1 MEREDKEFAEDENLE
16 QNAHQEERA
25 EIEQMAREML
35 DRNGAEMPEEL
46 HELLERIAQGGEA
59 AQLEEQLKAVREKRR
74 IADRTGGACGAV
86 PGEARLARCEYEGR
100 REKLSLGI

>member
-35 DRNGAEMPEEL
+35 DRNGA
-46 HELLERIAQGGEA
+46 
-59 AQLEEQLKAVREKRR
+59 
-74 IADRTGGACGAV
+74 
-86 PGEARLARCEYEGR
+86 
-100 REKLSLGI
+100 

>member
-35 DRNGAEMPEEL
+35 DRG
-46 HELLERIAQGGEA
+46 ER
-59 AQLEEQLKAVREKRR
+59 RR
-74 IADRTGGACGAV
+74 SWR
-86 PGEARLARCEYEGR
+86 
-100 REKLSLGI
+100 SS